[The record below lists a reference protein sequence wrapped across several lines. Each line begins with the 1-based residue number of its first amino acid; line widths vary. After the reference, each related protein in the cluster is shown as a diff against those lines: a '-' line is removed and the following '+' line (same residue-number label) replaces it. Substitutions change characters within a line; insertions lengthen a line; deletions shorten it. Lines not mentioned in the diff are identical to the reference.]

1 MRKGSDYVVSVMN
14 EERVG
19 LCSGV
24 MNEERVGLCSGVMNE
39 ERVGLC
45 SGAMNGKGSDYVVV
59 S

>member
-1 MRKGSDYVVSVMN
+1 MRKGSNYYVVVSMN

-45 SGAMNGKGSDYVVV
+45 SGV

>member
-1 MRKGSDYVVSVMN
+1 MN

-24 MNEERVGLCSGVMNE
+24 MNEERVGLCGVMNE
-39 ERVGLC
+39 ERV
-45 SGAMNGKGSDYVVV
+45 DYVVV

>member
-1 MRKGSDYVVSVMN
+1 MRKGSDYVVV
-14 EERVG
+14 

-45 SGAMNGKGSDYVVV
+45 SECYE
-59 S
+59 